1 MESRNFAKGAKMGGR
16 ENKIFSGS
24 RIRELRGRIK
34 KTQQDLAKDLGLSP
48 SYLNQIENDQRPIPA
63 PLMLKLCNFFGVS
76 AAFFGDSDEIRQIQ
90 ALREILGD
98 PLFKFASMSP
108 AELQAAVRTAPALAD
123 RFAILYRAYRSV
135 DEKASRQSRSSMRAP
150 TTSLVGAPVAG
161 DGLAAPQIDT
171 AGTPVPDSHEKLSM
185 VSPYEAVGD
194 WVQRERNYFDEI
206 DRAAENLYESAGFSE
221 GILAA
226 NLSRYLRD
234 RHGVRIVVDGTLDGR
249 GTLWRFD
256 KRGRRLLLADGIPSE
271 SSVFCMAQVVGRL
284 DYGRLL
290 DRTVRRSGLT
300 TDARDLAH
308 VGMSNYFAGALLLPY
323 TRFRQAARTKQHDLD
338 QLQRQFAVSF
348 EQVCHRLS
356 TLQRPGHEGIPFYFI
371 KTDIAGNILKSYSAT
386 RFNLPRFGG
395 LCSLWNVF
403 RAFASPGE
411 LHVQVSQT
419 TDDAVFLNVARTV
432 GHAGVSYF
440 DRPRRVA
447 IVLGCSIAHAS
458 ELVYAAGLDLA
469 DTRTIIPIGPG
480 CRACIRTDC
489 RHRAIPAAGFQIDAG
504 GEERGVV
511 PYHMV
516 PMGG

>member
-1 MESRNFAKGAKMGGR
+1 MTKRANKVFA
-16 ENKIFSGS
+16 GS
-24 RIRELRGRIK
+24 RIRELRGRIR
-34 KTQQDLAKDLGLSP
+34 KTQQDLARDLGLSP
-48 SYLNQIENDQRPIPA
+48 SYLNQIENDQRPVPP
-63 PLMLKLCNFFGVS
+63 PLMLKLCSLFGVS
-76 AAFFGDSDEIRQIQ
+76 AAYFGDSDEIRQIQ

-98 PLFKFASMSP
+98 PLFKSASLRP
-108 AELQAAVRTAPALAD
+108 AELQAAVRSAPGLAD
-123 RFAILYRAYRSV
+123 RFATLYRAYRGL
-135 DEKASRQSRSSMRAP
+135 SREHVAADRMPS
-150 TTSLVGAPVAG
+150 GAIE
-161 DGLAAPQIDT
+161 GLSGPQIDT
-171 AGTPVPDSHEKLSM
+171 AGARVADGTERMPM
-185 VSPYEAVGD
+185 ISPYEAVGD

-206 DRAAENLYESAGFSE
+206 DRAAEDLYETAAFSE

-234 RHGVRIVVDGTLDGR
+234 HLGVRIVTDESLGSR
-249 GTLWRFD
+249 AMLWRFD
-256 KRGRRLLLADGIPSE
+256 KRGRRLLLADGVPSE

-284 DYGRLL
+284 SYGRLL
-290 DRTVRRSGLT
+290 DRAVKRSGLAT
-300 TDARDLAH
+300 PDARDLAH

-338 QLQRQFAVSF
+338 QLQRQFGVSF

-386 RFNLPRFGG
+386 RFSLPRFGG

-403 RAFASPGE
+403 RAFSTPGE
-411 LHVQVSQT
+411 LQVQVSRT

-432 GHAGVSYF
+432 GHVGTSYF

-447 IVLGCSIAHAS
+447 VVLGCSIAHAP
-458 ELVYAAGLDLA
+458 ELVYAAGLDLS
-469 DTRTIIPIGPG
+469 DDRTTIPIGPG

-489 RHRAIPAAGFQIDAG
+489 RHRAVPAAGFQIDAG

-516 PMGG
+516 PQGEH

>member
-1 MESRNFAKGAKMGGR
+1 MAERHS
-16 ENKIFSGS
+16 KIFAGS
-24 RIRELRGRIK
+24 RIRELRGRIR
-34 KTQQDLAKDLGLSP
+34 KTQQDLAKELGLSP
-48 SYLNQIENDQRPIPA
+48 SYLNQIENDQRPIPS
-63 PLMLKLCNFFGVS
+63 PLMLKLCNLFDVS
-76 AAFFGDSDEIRQIQ
+76 PAYFGDSDEIRQIQ

-98 PLFKFASMSP
+98 PLFKSASLRP
-108 AELQAAVRTAPALAD
+108 TELQGAVRAAPALAD
-123 RFAILYRAYRSV
+123 RFVTLYRAYRTIVRERNGSENPLQNKPFAGR
-135 DEKASRQSRSSMRAP
+135 DLSGSQLD
-150 TTSLVGAPVAG
+150 TS
-161 DGLAAPQIDT
+161 
-171 AGTPVPDSHEKLSM
+171 GTPVMAEPVTT

-206 DRAAENLYESAGFSE
+206 DRAAEDLYETLDFSE
-221 GILAA
+221 GLLAA
-226 NLSRYLRD
+226 NLERYLRD
-234 RHGVRIVVDGTLDGR
+234 HHGVKTLTDSSLDSR
-249 GTLWRFD
+249 SVIWRFD
-256 KRGRRLLLADGIPSE
+256 KRGRRLLMADGVPSE

-284 DYGRLL
+284 GYGRLL
-290 DRTVRRSGLT
+290 DRAVKRSGLT
-300 TDARDLAH
+300 SPDARDLAH

-323 TRFRQAARTKQHDLD
+323 TRFRQSARTKSHDLD
-338 QLQRQFAVSF
+338 QLQRQFGVSF

-356 TLQRPGHEGIPFYFI
+356 TLQRPGHEGLPFYFI

-403 RAFASPGE
+403 RAFATPGE
-411 LHVQVSQT
+411 LQVQVSRT

-432 GHAGVSYF
+432 GHAGTSYF

-447 IVLGCSIAHAS
+447 IVLGCSVSHAS
-458 ELVYAAGLDLA
+458 ELVYAAGLDLS
-469 DTRTIIPIGPG
+469 DERTIIPIGPG

-516 PMGG
+516 AQSGE

>member
-1 MESRNFAKGAKMGGR
+1 MTKRASKVFAGA
-16 ENKIFSGS
+16 

-63 PLMLKLCNFFGVS
+63 PLMLKLCNLFGVS
-76 AAFFGDSDEIRQIQ
+76 AAYFGDSDEIRQIQ

-98 PLFKFASMSP
+98 PLFKSAPLRPM
-108 AELQAAVRTAPALAD
+108 EVQAAVRSASGLAD
-123 RFAILYRAYRSV
+123 RFATLYRAYRSV
-135 DEKASRQSRSSMRAP
+135 IRERTALEPMESASPQA
-150 TTSLVGAPVAG
+150 GA
-161 DGLAAPQIDT
+161 GLAAPQIDT
-171 AGTPVPDSHEKLSM
+171 AGRRVTDGGEQMSM
-185 VSPYEAVGD
+185 VPPYEAVGD

-206 DRAAENLYESAGFSE
+206 DSAAEELYETASLAE

-226 NLSRYLRD
+226 NLARYLRD
-234 RHGVRIVVDGTLDGR
+234 QHGVRIVTDGTLDSR
-249 GTLWRFD
+249 GMLWRFD
-256 KRGRRLLLADGIPSE
+256 KRGRRLLMADGVPSE
-271 SSVFCMAQVVGRL
+271 SRVFGMAQVVGRL
-284 DYGRLL
+284 GYGRLL
-290 DRTVRRSGLT
+290 DRAVKRSGLASP
-300 TDARDLAH
+300 DARDLAH

-323 TRFRQAARTKQHDLD
+323 TRFRQSARVSQHDLD
-338 QLQRQFAVSF
+338 QLQRQFGVSF

-386 RFNLPRFGG
+386 RFSLPRFGG

-403 RAFASPGE
+403 RAFSTPGE
-411 LHVQVSQT
+411 LQVQVSQT

-447 IVLGCSIAHAS
+447 IVLGCSIAHAP

-469 DTRTIIPIGPG
+469 DERMIIPIGPG

-489 RHRAIPAAGFQIDAG
+489 RHRAVPAAGFQIDAG

-516 PMGG
+516 PIGE